1 MYTNIRI
8 RLRIRMRIPTAYTCI
23 RIRMRLATNAGTDFA
38 DFFGGVS
45 GAGVG
50 AAGSTGPS
58 GAGVGVGGSVG
69 REQRSSKSSKQSVPP
84 SKAAARSKIDFQDHE
99 GEGGGGGEGEER
111 GGEEMFG
118 KWREGVSVGTKV
130 LDKSGVVRQVR
141 LGVCNALF

>member
-69 REQRSSKSSKQSVPP
+69 REQRSSKQSVPP
-84 SKAAARSKIDFQDHE
+84 SKASARSKIDVQDQE
-99 GEGGGGGEGEER
+99 GEGTVGGEGEGER
-111 GGEEMFG
+111 GGEEMCG

-141 LGVCNALF
+141 LGVCNAPF